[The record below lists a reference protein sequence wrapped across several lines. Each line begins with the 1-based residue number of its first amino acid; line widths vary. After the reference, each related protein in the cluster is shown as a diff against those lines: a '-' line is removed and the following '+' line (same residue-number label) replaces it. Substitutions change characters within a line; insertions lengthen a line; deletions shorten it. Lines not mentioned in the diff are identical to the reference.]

1 MLARVIK
8 HLYFILD
15 WILVEKSNGTNVERL
30 ACWGHNEA
38 SKMKSPKDKS
48 VMSFTFY
55 LLGTGL
61 CHILVSCCGQK
72 RSQGEGKNFYEKDQK
87 EKKNRGVV
95 GRKLNYT
102 WGADIT
108 APKLSL
114 LERV

>member
-30 ACWGHNEA
+30 ACCGHNEA

-55 LLGTGL
+55 LLGTGW
-61 CHILVSCCGQK
+61 CHILLSCCGQNGVRVRGQVLMKKIK
-72 RSQGEGKNFYEKDQK
+72 RKK
-87 EKKNRGVV
+87 ESRGMAE
-95 GRKLNYT
+95 RELKYT
-102 WGADIT
+102 WGTDIT

-114 LERV
+114 LN